1 MSGSCQAEVELV
13 KQALRAA
20 CELEVSSV
28 RESCRS
34 EVESVKESLRQA
46 CEAEV
51 RLVREA
57 CQSEVQCVKS
67 DLAEVCQVEVAA
79 LLSSMQ
85 HNVAIARSEQRK
97 QLEVAA
103 EPYMRAVQSAHAQTV
118 QQIALS
124 TQAKEEARRLRALE
138 LASLQTSRRLGS
150 LSADMS
156 ARELESQLRLD
167 RPFLILNVV
176 RPGGTMA
183 SLLGT
188 PPQLEVYPASA

>member
-57 CQSEVQCVKS
+57 CQSEVQRVKS

-79 LLSSMQ
+79 LVSSMQ
-85 HNVAIARSEQRK
+85 HDVAIARSEQRK

-150 LSADMS
+150 LSWSHGCVWAD
-156 ARELESQLRLD
+156 
-167 RPFLILNVV
+167 PF
-176 RPGGTMA
+176 
-183 SLLGT
+183 
-188 PPQLEVYPASA
+188 